1 MRSERWALGR
11 ANGGLGQ
18 LGAAKSTLLAACKT
32 LGLVSPAIASPH
44 RNALAIVLRQRYI
57 LRTHCSGCAVPVPF
71 DAPRSM
77 RLKQDAVQRCLPA
90 PPLAPRV
97 QADLQE
103 KRRGGTAQQYHAYKK
118 YKKAVAVAV
127 EKRADDTK
135 RSDVLHLMEV
145 AG

>member
-1 MRSERWALGR
+1 MRRKTR
-11 ANGGLGQ
+11 CCN
-18 LGAAKSTLLAACKT
+18 AACQHYHWRA
-32 LGLVSPAIASPH
+32 G
-44 RNALAIVLRQRYI
+44 
-57 LRTHCSGCAVPVPF
+57 
-71 DAPRSM
+71 
-77 RLKQDAVQRCLPA
+77 
-90 PPLAPRV
+90 

-135 RSDVLHLMEV
+135 RSGVLQLVEV

>member
-1 MRSERWALGR
+1 MRRKNEML
-11 ANGGLGQ
+11 
-18 LGAAKSTLLAACKT
+18 
-32 LGLVSPAIASPH
+32 
-44 RNALAIVLRQRYI
+44 
-57 LRTHCSGCAVPVPF
+57 
-71 DAPRSM
+71 
-77 RLKQDAVQRCLPA
+77 QRCLPA
-90 PPLAPRV
+90 PPMKPRV
-97 QADLQE
+97 RADLQE

>member
-1 MRSERWALGR
+1 MRRRKALTK
-11 ANGGLGQ
+11 GLRQ
-18 LGAAKSTLLAACKT
+18 LYHTHALLRLCCATALRRVAIYAVKNEMLCSAACQ
-32 LGLVSPAIASPH
+32 H
-44 RNALAIVLRQRYI
+44 HHWR
-57 LRTHCSGCAVPVPF
+57 
-71 DAPRSM
+71 RS
-77 RLKQDAVQRCLPA
+77 
-90 PPLAPRV
+90 

-135 RSDVLHLMEV
+135 RSDVLHIMEV